1 MKIKR
6 IAALII
12 AISTLICMMVIPA
25 NAAEDNTHNHVEII
39 IENEN
44 VSEETKQKAIAFYTN
59 GGEETEGASTYGLTC
74 TLLGHNLET
83 SRVTKITHKART
95 TAPRCL
101 EKTYNYSTCTR
112 CDYETSTLI
121 SSRYISCC

>member
-25 NAAEDNTHNHVEII
+25 NAAEDKTHNHVEII

-59 GGEETEGASTYGLTC
+59 GGEETDGASTYGVTC

-83 SRVTKITHKART
+83 SRVTKITHKAKT

-101 EKTYNYSTCTR
+101 KKIYNYSTCTR
-112 CDYETSTLI
+112 CDYETSTLV
-121 SSRYISCC
+121 SSTYISCC

>member
-1 MKIKR
+1 MKIKK

-25 NAAEDNTHNHVEII
+25 NAAEDKTHNHVEII

-59 GGEETEGASTYGLTC
+59 GGEETDGATTYGVTC
-74 TLLGHNLET
+74 TLLGHKLET
-83 SRVTKITHKART
+83 TNVVKVTHKART

-101 EKTYNYSTCTR
+101 QKTYNYSTCTR
-112 CDYETSTLI
+112 CDYETSTLV
-121 SSRYISCC
+121 SSKYISCC